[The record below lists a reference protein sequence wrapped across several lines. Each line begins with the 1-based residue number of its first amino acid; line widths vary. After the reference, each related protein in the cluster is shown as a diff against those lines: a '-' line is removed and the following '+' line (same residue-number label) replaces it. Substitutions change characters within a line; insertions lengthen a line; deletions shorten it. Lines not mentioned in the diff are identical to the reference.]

1 MSGTKD
7 PAEASLWVRMLVPLA
22 SGLAVLMLGY
32 VALRLFW
39 KFGDYPAGVPGL
51 FYYHAATWGDGLLLP
66 VLAFCLWAL
75 IGQLDRAPRSWPTWI
90 AYGLGALAGALL
102 IFTWWRD
109 PHPSPNWTLP
119 RPHDFTLPGKW
130 HAGFLIAASAFFA
143 GSWVELFRRIRSS
156 SKAKA
161 ALALASPLTAGALG
175 CTAAYAWLAASG
187 SASASHTASGLGSL
201 AALAASAAAL
211 IACLTWAA
219 RGAWAEVARSV
230 IAGML
235 LAAALVM
242 FTETYGKTG
251 SFMLFAAVIGALGA
265 GVALAGEPGH
275 GKRYLQLEMVAVPA
289 LYAALVLVAAHTT
302 KLVVVVVAPIS
313 AIIISAILRC
323 VYNGGDQPQRAWR
336 SINYL
341 AGSGISACLLGAGA
355 FGLWL
360 SAQKADA
367 YITAGFLLTIIG
379 AILGGVFLP
388 YYRTDYVR
396 LMQIEGDPTIRQPDG
411 RPSSG
416 QHQAAVEAWL
426 RLGGYAVSA
435 TASMLVL
442 TVALAPSL
450 GWRAGAA
457 HIPWR
462 YPLGIALIGLV
473 LTLLTAGA
481 LVQSMRRHPADGPL
495 NAPRGRGGIYA
506 LASFLEG
513 AAVSVLGAILL
524 IRDGELNGLAL
535 AQTAL
540 LTAFTVLTLVDTGA
554 LLHTRR
560 VNPRAWP
567 VIVSNSSAI
576 FVVVYWSLT
585 DAVRPGGS
593 PSTVGASLAAL
604 LCSAVFVALLMDTAS
619 CTTYVTGEQPY
630 RTDYSP
636 FSGITQD
643 WFLMTCMWFLLAWT
657 PQVVLTHIP
666 DGTHERWSAIGTIL
680 AGFLLLFGP
689 AYLWILENN
698 DTHVERQRTVRKVK
712 ADGALA
718 DLARATSSADRIRT
732 LPGRIKAFVLS
743 IYRSRENRDPEL
755 TQYEFMVRLSGHTA
769 AQNAISMVLAIFTVI
784 GIVGMSSGLAPTAI
798 GATGLVGEESP
809 QLRQEQQI
817 L

>member
-7 PAEASLWVRMLVPLA
+7 PTEALPRVRLLGPVV
-22 SGLAVLMLGY
+22 SGLAVLTLGY

-39 KFGDYPAGVPGL
+39 KFGTYSAGVPGL

-75 IGQLDRAPRSWPTWI
+75 IGQLDRAPERWPTWI
-90 AYGLGALAGALL
+90 AYGLGALVGALL

-156 SKAKA
+156 SETKA

-175 CTAAYAWLAASG
+175 CTAAYAWLDASG
-187 SASASHTASGLGSL
+187 SAGAARTASGLGSL
-201 AALAASAAAL
+201 AALAVSAAVL
-211 IACLTWAA
+211 IACLAWAA
-219 RGAWAEVARSV
+219 HGAWTEVGRSV
-230 IAGML
+230 IAGLL
-235 LAAALVM
+235 LAAAVVM
-242 FTETYGKTG
+242 FIETYGKTG
-251 SFMLFAAVIGALGA
+251 SFMLLAAVIGALGA

-289 LYAALVLVAAHTT
+289 LYAALVLAAAHTT
-302 KLVVVVVAPIS
+302 RLVVVIGAPVA
-313 AIIISAILRC
+313 AIIISGILRC
-323 VYNGGDQPQRAWR
+323 IYSGSDHPWRAWR
-336 SINYL
+336 SVNYL

-360 SAQKADA
+360 NAQKADA
-367 YITAGFLLTIIG
+367 YITAAFLLTIIG
-379 AILGGVFLP
+379 AVLGGVFLP
-388 YYRTDYVR
+388 YYRTDYIK

-426 RLGGYAVSA
+426 RIGGYAVSA

-450 GWRAGAA
+450 GWRAGTAR
-457 HIPWR
+457 IPSK
-462 YPLGIALIGLV
+462 YPLVIALIGLV
-473 LTLLTAGA
+473 FTLLTAGA
-481 LVQSMRRHPADGPL
+481 LAQSAKRHPDHGPL
-495 NAPRGRGGIYA
+495 YTPRGRGGIYA
-506 LASFLEG
+506 LASFLG
-513 AAVSVLGAILL
+513 GTAVSVLGAILL
-524 IRDGELNGLAL
+524 SRGGEMNGFAL

-540 LTAFTVLTLVDTGA
+540 LTAFTVLTMVDTGA

-560 VNPRAWP
+560 VDPRAWP
-567 VIVSNSSAI
+567 AIASNSSAI

-585 DAVRPGGS
+585 DAVMPKGS
-593 PSTVGASLAAL
+593 ASSVGASFAAL
-604 LCSAVFVALLMDTAS
+604 LCSAIFVALLMEMATGS
-619 CTTYVTGEQPY
+619 TYVTGEQPY
-630 RTDYSP
+630 RTDYPP
-636 FSGITQD
+636 FGGITQD

-657 PQVVLTHIP
+657 PQVVLAHIP
-666 DGTHERWSAIGTIL
+666 VGTHERWAAIGTIL

-698 DTHVERQRTVRKVK
+698 DTHVERQRTVRKVE

-743 IYRSRENRDPEL
+743 AYRSRRNPDPEL

-769 AQNAISMVLAIFTVI
+769 AQNAISMVLALLTVI
-784 GIVGMSSGLAPTAI
+784 GIVGMSSGLAPTAV
-798 GATGLVGEESP
+798 GATGLVGEESFP
-809 QLRQEQQI
+809 LRQEQQTP
-817 L
+817 

>member
-7 PAEASLWVRMLVPLA
+7 PTEALPRVHVLGPVV
-22 SGLAVLMLGY
+22 SGLAVLTLGY

-39 KFGDYPAGVPGL
+39 KFGTYPAGVPGL
-51 FYYHAATWGDGLLLP
+51 FHYHAATWGDGLLLP

-75 IGQLDRAPRSWPTWI
+75 IGQLDRAPQRWPTWI

-119 RPHDFTLPGKW
+119 GPHDFTLPGKW

-156 SKAKA
+156 SETKA

-187 SASASHTASGLGSL
+187 SAGAARTASGLGSL
-201 AALAASAAAL
+201 AALAVSAGVL
-211 IACLTWAA
+211 IACLAWVA
-219 RGAWAEVARSV
+219 RGAWPEVGRSV
-230 IAGML
+230 IAGLL
-235 LAAALVM
+235 LAAAVVM

-251 SFMLFAAVIGALGA
+251 SFMLLAAVIGALGA

-275 GKRYLQLEMVAVPA
+275 GKRYLRLEMVAVPA
-289 LYAALVLVAAHTT
+289 LYAALVLAAAHTT
-302 KLVVVVVAPIS
+302 RLVVVIGAPVAAILIS
-313 AIIISAILRC
+313 GILRC
-323 VYNGGDQPQRAWR
+323 IYSGGDHPWRAWR
-336 SINYL
+336 SVNYL

-360 SAQKADA
+360 SAQKANA
-367 YITAGFLLTIIG
+367 YITAAFLLTIVG
-379 AILGGVFLP
+379 AVLGGVFLP
-388 YYRTDYVR
+388 YYRTDYIK

-426 RLGGYAVSA
+426 RLGGYAVAA

-450 GWRAGAA
+450 GWRPGTA
-457 HIPWR
+457 HIPSK
-462 YPLGIALIGLV
+462 YPLVIALIGLV

-481 LVQSMRRHPADGPL
+481 LAQSAKRHPDHGPL
-495 NAPRGRGGIYA
+495 YTPRGHSGIYA
-506 LASFLEG
+506 LVSFLG
-513 AAVSVLGAILL
+513 GTAVSVLGVILL
-524 IRDGELNGLAL
+524 IRGGELNDLAFI
-535 AQTAL
+535 QTAL
-540 LTAFTVLTLVDTGA
+540 LTAFTMLTLVDTGA

-560 VNPRAWP
+560 VSPRAWP
-567 VIVSNSSAI
+567 AIVSNSSAI

-593 PSTVGASLAAL
+593 ASSVGASFAAL
-604 LCSAVFVALLMDTAS
+604 LCSAIFVALLMETAS
-619 CTTYVTGEQPY
+619 CSTYVTGEQPY
-630 RTDYSP
+630 RTDYP
-636 FSGITQD
+636 PVAGITQD
-643 WFLMTCMWFLLAWT
+643 WFLMTCMWLLLAWT
-657 PQVVLTHIP
+657 PQVVLAHIP
-666 DGTHERWSAIGTIL
+666 VGTHERWSAIGVIL

-698 DTHVERQRTVRKVK
+698 DTHVERQRAVRKVK

-718 DLARATSSADRIRT
+718 NLARATSSADRIRT
-732 LPGRIKAFVLS
+732 LPGRIKAFLRS
-743 IYRSRENRDPEL
+743 AYRSRGNRDPEL

-769 AQNAISMVLAIFTVI
+769 AQNAISMVLALFTVI
-784 GIVGMSSGLAPTAI
+784 GIVGMSSGLAPTAV
-798 GATGLVGEESP
+798 GATGLVGEESLP
-809 QLRQEQQI
+809 LRQEQQI
-817 L
+817 P